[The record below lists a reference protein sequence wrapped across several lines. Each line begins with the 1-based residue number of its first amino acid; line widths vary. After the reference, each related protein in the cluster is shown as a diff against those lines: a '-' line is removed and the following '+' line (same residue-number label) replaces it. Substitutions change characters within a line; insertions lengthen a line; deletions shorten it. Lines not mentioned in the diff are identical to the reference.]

1 MISIQG
7 GGATCQ
13 NQHGIGLSRDVM
25 FTLNATDIHGVAYEL
40 LKS

>member
-7 GGATCQ
+7 GGASCQ
-13 NQHGIGLSRDVM
+13 NQHGIGLNSDVM

-40 LKS
+40 HES